1 MVEALEH
8 GWAQR
13 PVYQSTNKNLEATK
27 EQLHKKICDKNIF
40 QR

>member
-27 EQLHKKICDKNIF
+27 EHFPKDM
-40 QR
+40 